1 MSHLLPLL
9 WAAGGT
15 VGFALL
21 FDCKLRDVPLA
32 AVGAVLGWGVYSLA
46 LEAGSPKTAFF
57 AAALVIGLWAEI
69 VAVVVR
75 RPASIY
81 IVCAILPIVPGSGM
95 YQTMLE
101 SVNGDLPGSLQAGF
115 ETLMAAGAIAAGL
128 AVSSAISRLLSLIPR
143 AEVPPAL
150 APSARPGSGWAATG
164 RRQGRAGRTGR
175 GKGPGQAAWPARPAP
190 RLPARRPAGR
200 FRATQMRKAAR
211 RRPFAFGGPAPTS

>member
-32 AVGAVLGWGVYSLA
+32 AVGAVLGWGIYSLA
-46 LEAGSPKTAFF
+46 LDAGSPKTAFF

-69 VAVVVR
+69 VAVIVK

-101 SVNGDLPGSLQAGF
+101 SVNGNLPGSLQAGF

-128 AVSSAISRLLSLIPR
+128 AVSSAISRLLSLSSLGRRFRLRWRTPR
-143 AEVPPAL
+143 
-150 APSARPGSGWAATG
+150 RPGDPGVPGRDPRGAGGAGGERPGRDGQPAADG
-164 RRQGRAGRTGR
+164 Q
-175 GKGPGQAAWPARPAP
+175 PG
-190 RLPARRPAGR
+190 ARRGPPPGR
-200 FRATQMRKAAR
+200 KPGDSAQRK
-211 RRPFAFGGPAPTS
+211 

>member
-32 AVGAVLGWGVYSLA
+32 AVGAVLGWGIYSLA
-46 LEAGSPKTAFF
+46 LEAGSPKAAFF

-69 VAVVVR
+69 VAVIVK

-101 SVNGDLPGSLQAGF
+101 SVNGNLSGSLQAGF

-128 AVSSAISRLLSLIPR
+128 AVSSAISRLLSLSSLGRRFRLRWHAPR
-143 AEVPPAL
+143 RPPASGQGAGDL
-150 APSARPGSGWAATG
+150 PPGPRRGPPPDGRPDDSAQRE
-164 RRQGRAGRTGR
+164 
-175 GKGPGQAAWPARPAP
+175 
-190 RLPARRPAGR
+190 
-200 FRATQMRKAAR
+200 
-211 RRPFAFGGPAPTS
+211 

>member
-128 AVSSAISRLLSLIPR
+128 AVSSAISRLLSLSS
-143 AEVPPAL
+143 L
-150 APSARPGSGWAATG
+150 G
-164 RRQGRAGRTGR
+164 RRFRLRWRLPRDPAPDGRSRGGGR
-175 GKGPGQAAWPARPAP
+175 GEPGGQDAGKGRDRPRGQPGR
-190 RLPARRPAGR
+190 RRGSRPAGPPDD
-200 FRATQMRKAAR
+200 FAQR
-211 RRPFAFGGPAPTS
+211 R

>member
-32 AVGAVLGWGVYSLA
+32 AVGAILGWGVYSLA
-46 LEAGSPKTAFF
+46 LDAGSPKTAFF

-69 VAVVVR
+69 VAVIVK

-101 SVNGDLPGSLQAGF
+101 SVNGNLPGSLQAGF

-128 AVSSAISRLLSLIPR
+128 AVSSAISRLLSLSS
-143 AEVPPAL
+143 L
-150 APSARPGSGWAATG
+150 G
-164 RRQGRAGRTGR
+164 RRFRLRWRAPR
-175 GKGPGQAAWPARPAP
+175 PLDRPAP
-190 RLPARRPAGR
+190 GSDTGRLKGGNDGTGGHKPASDGD
-200 FRATQMRKAAR
+200 
-211 RRPFAFGGPAPTS
+211 GN